1 MYNSVITYVLDV
13 AMKDKPLLRA
23 QISLICTVLIAAVC
37 VYLIVYGMT
46 HSTMLGDMRDRSHGI
61 RNYIEKTIFTDSFFR
76 DIAQGGDRR
85 VAAAISAQNRLSEI
99 KGAAGVRHLF
109 FAWINDGG
117 NIATSLYLPDSLG
130 SVAAYIPPSELY
142 KHLSES
148 FITGAATST
157 GRIYHTESGAT
168 YAVYWPVLAADGS
181 AAFAVAM
188 EFDADSVHRSF
199 RTMTI
204 YSIALSI
211 VLVAIISTVA
221 NISLSKVNE
230 PFYKKLA
237 YIDFLTDCENRLA
250 FEHRMRYCEG
260 RIAKLGMDVTILV
273 FDVNSLKVVNDTY
286 GHKIGD
292 QYLVATADIIKQH
305 LAGIGPLFRIGGDE
319 FASIIL
325 GKNEKEMEEVIKKLQ
340 DEQSI
345 TIKDRPFSCPVGA
358 ATYQKDIDENLRGTF
373 ARADENMYKEKMSR
387 KERANANGA
396 S

>member
-1 MYNSVITYVLDV
+1 MR
-13 AMKDKPLLRA
+13 DKPLLRA
-23 QISLICTVLIAAVC
+23 QISLIFTALVAAVC

-46 HSTMLGDMRDRSHGI
+46 HSAMLSDMRERSHGV
-61 RNYIEKTIFTDSFFR
+61 RLYIEQAVFTDDFYMNT
-76 DIAQGGDRR
+76 ALGGEYQ
-85 VAAAISAQNRLSEI
+85 AAAALSAQERLSEI
-99 KGAAGVRHLF
+99 KSAAGIRYLF
-109 FAWINDGG
+109 LAWATDDGYT
-117 NIATSLYLPDSLG
+117 ATSLYIPDSLG
-130 SVAAYIPPSELY
+130 SVAAYIPPEDLY

-148 FITGAATST
+148 LITGAATST
-157 GRIYHTESGAT
+157 GRIYHTDVGAT
-168 YAVYWPVLAADGS
+168 YAVYWPVVTPDGR

-199 RTMTI
+199 RTMAI

-211 VLVAIISTVA
+211 VLVAIISTIA

-250 FEHRMRYCEG
+250 FEHRMRYGES

-273 FDVNSLKVVNDTY
+273 FDVNSLKLVNDTY

-292 QYLVATADIIKQH
+292 QYLVATADIIKKH

-325 GKNEKEMEEVIKKLQ
+325 GKNEKEMENIIKGIQNEKC
-340 DEQSI
+340 I

-358 ATYQKDIDENLRGTF
+358 ATYQKDIDESLRDTF

-387 KERANANGA
+387 KERANANE
-396 S
+396 SPHTQR